1 MPNFKPLDGSS
12 QAHGDN
18 VFYFDKNASDK
29 ALTDNA
35 MNRIY
40 NLMNLCADIGNLPAD
55 SQVSVCYLSA
65 VSTYL
70 LSDAY
75 SLLTELSDRQMKNQG
90 GSDKAL
96 IDQIDQIDQIDRQA
110 KAIIALTEII
120 GKNARAKDEQGGE
133 HE

>member
-1 MPNFKPLDGSS
+1 MTNFKPLDGSS
-12 QAHGDN
+12 QAHADD
-18 VFYFDKNASDK
+18 VFYFDANASDE
-29 ALTDNA
+29 ALIDNA
-35 MNRIY
+35 TNRIY
-40 NLMNLCADIGNLPAD
+40 NLMNLHSDIAGLHKGNLINA
-55 SQVSVCYLSA
+55 SCLGA

-90 GSDKAL
+90 DSDKAL
-96 IDQIDQIDQIDRQA
+96 IDRQA

-120 GKNARAKDEQGGE
+120 GKNARAKDEQEME

>member
-12 QAHGDN
+12 QAHTDD
-18 VFYFDKNASDK
+18 VFYFDANASDE
-29 ALTDNA
+29 ALIDNA
-35 MNRIY
+35 TNRIY
-40 NLMNLCADIGNLPAD
+40 NLMNLHSDIAGLHKDNQIDA
-55 SQVSVCYLSA
+55 SYLSA

-90 GSDKAL
+90 NSDKAL
-96 IDQIDQIDQIDRQA
+96 IDQQA

-120 GKNARAKDEQGGE
+120 GKNARAKDEQERE

>member
-1 MPNFKPLDGSS
+1 MTNFKPLDNFS
-12 QAHGDN
+12 QAHADD
-18 VFYFDKNASDK
+18 VFYFDANASDE
-29 ALTDNA
+29 ALIDNA
-35 MNRIY
+35 TNRIY
-40 NLMNLCADIGNLPAD
+40 NLMNLHSDIANLHKD
-55 SQVSVCYLSA
+55 NQIDVSYLGA

-90 GSDKAL
+90 NSDKAL
-96 IDQIDQIDQIDRQA
+96 IDRQA

-120 GKNARAKDEQGGE
+120 GKNARGEDEQGGD